1 MSGNVSLF
9 GDSPLKSGTIKWLVV
24 AMIFAPVAGAAY
36 GGDLYKYRDES
47 GTLVYS
53 DKPPIGEQVFERQTR
68 ETRSNAPPRVT
79 IRVEQDGEGVNIW
92 ADNACHCPA
101 EVALQLTGGSYS
113 DADPAGSV
121 RDIIPAL
128 GTTRLISLQTNGSG
142 EPPDFRFGFIFG
154 DPQAEHAP
162 TEGYRPPFA
171 AGREFMVSQAFPDA
185 MTHMTPDS
193 RYAIDFAMAEHTD
206 IYAAREGLVVEVA
219 HSNFRGGSDWGKFG
233 AEANVVKIMHDDG
246 SFALYAHLSWDS
258 IRVRAGD
265 RVSRGEIIAASGNTG
280 FSTGP
285 HLHFVVVRNEG
296 LRTVSV
302 PIVFSDGRGG
312 FVTATRG
319 QPLKNP

>member
-1 MSGNVSLF
+1 MKF
-9 GDSPLKSGTIKWLVV
+9 GTFRWLVV
-24 AMIFAPVAGAAY
+24 VMVIAATIGAACA
-36 GGDLYKYRDES
+36 GDLYKYRDES
-47 GTLVYS
+47 GALVYS
-53 DKPPIGEQVFERQTR
+53 DKPPNDDQAFERQTR
-68 ETRSNAPPRVT
+68 KTHSNAPPRVT
-79 IRVEQDGEGVNIW
+79 IRVERSADNVDIW
-92 ADNACHCPA
+92 ADNACYCPA

-113 DADPAGSV
+113 DADPGSSV
-121 RDIIPAL
+121 RDVIPAL
-128 GTTRLISLQTNGSG
+128 GSTRLMVLRTAGSG
-142 EPPDFRFGFIFG
+142 KAPDFRFGFIFG
-154 DPQAEHAP
+154 DPLMKHAP

-193 RYAIDFAMAEHTD
+193 RYAIDFAMPERTD
-206 IYAAREGLVVEVA
+206 IYAAREGIVVEVA
-219 HSNFRGGSDWGKFG
+219 HGNFRGGDDWGKYG

-265 RVSRGEIIAASGNTG
+265 RVSRGEYIAASGNTG

-285 HLHFVVVRNEG
+285 HLHFVVVQNEG

-302 PIVFSDGRGG
+302 PVVFSDGRGG
-312 FVTATRG
+312 LVTAKRG